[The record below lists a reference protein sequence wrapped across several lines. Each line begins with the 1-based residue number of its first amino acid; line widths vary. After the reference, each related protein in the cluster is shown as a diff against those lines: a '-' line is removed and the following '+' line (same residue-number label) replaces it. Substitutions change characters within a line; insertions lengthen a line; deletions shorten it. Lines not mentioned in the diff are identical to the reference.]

1 MSATDARIAE
11 LYAARPRNPL
21 LLWSGVGAFVLVV
34 VSWVMADL
42 DVGAFF
48 EARRLENLERFL
60 GRITPHGPGDAHL
73 PPGAWPAW
81 ARDLIVA
88 HGAEAMGVT
97 LAISVAAIV
106 LAAGASLVF
115 SLLAARNVATSEP
128 FLPGS
133 RPASPVMRLGW
144 RSISGAT
151 RVALVLLRSIPEYI
165 WAYLL
170 IGMLGISAWPAVLAL
185 AIHNAGILGKLNS
198 EVIENL
204 EPRRLAALR
213 SVGASRL
220 QIAAVGLYPGALSR
234 LLLYLFYRWETC
246 VREATVLGMLGI
258 VSLGRLIT
266 DARVRRLYDE
276 MLLYVLLGAVLVV
289 AGDLIS
295 ALARAM
301 VRRAR

>member
-1 MSATDARIAE
+1 
-11 LYAARPRNPL
+11 
-21 LLWSGVGAFVLVV
+21 
-34 VSWVMADL
+34 
-42 DVGAFF
+42 
-48 EARRLENLERFL
+48 
-60 GRITPHGPGDAHL
+60 
-73 PPGAWPAW
+73 
-81 ARDLIVA
+81 
-88 HGAEAMGVT
+88 
-97 LAISVAAIV
+97 V
-106 LAAGASLVF
+106 LAFSASLVF

-128 FLPGS
+128 FLPGP
-133 RPASPVMRLGW
+133 RPVSFRMRLGW
-144 RSISGAT
+144 SAASGTT

-165 WAYLL
+165 WTYLL

-185 AIHNAGILGKLNS
+185 AIHNAGILGKLNA
-198 EVIENL
+198 EVVENL
-204 EPRRLAALR
+204 ESRRLAALR
-213 SVGASRL
+213 GVGASRL

-295 ALARAM
+295 ALARAI

>member
-1 MSATDARIAE
+1 MSAADDRIAE
-11 LYAARPRNPL
+11 LYATRPRSPL
-21 LLWSGVGAFVLVV
+21 LQWSGAGAFALVA

-42 DVGAFF
+42 DVAAFF
-48 EARRLENLERFL
+48 ETRRLENLERFL
-60 GRITPHGPGDAHL
+60 GRIVPHGPGDARL
-73 PPGAWPAW
+73 PPVDWPGW
-81 ARDLIVA
+81 ARDVLVA

-106 LAAGASLVF
+106 LAFGASLAF
-115 SLLAARNVATSEP
+115 SFLAARNVSTSEP

-133 RPASPVMRLGW
+133 RPVSTVMRLGW
-144 RSISGAT
+144 SAFAGAT
-151 RVALVLLRSIPEYI
+151 RLALVLLRSIPEYI
-165 WAYLL
+165 WTFLL

-185 AIHNAGILGKLNS
+185 AIHNAGILGKLNA

-213 SVGASRL
+213 GLGASRL

-266 DARVRRLYDE
+266 DARVRRHYDE
-276 MLLYVLLGAVLVV
+276 MLFYVLLGAVLVV

-295 ALARAM
+295 ALARAL